1 MKSVAFLALVALSV
15 SGCAMASIPVPAELS
30 SVPKLSV
37 GGRQGFQIG
46 QRIRFGAYATDR
58 VRRGSTEVGETRGVL
73 SSTGEH
79 RQGYSFRLMADSAEV
94 ARVGCY
100 TEAVARATSL
110 PAGIEMSGVSRAA
123 LECDILPPDADTGG
137 WTLALAARNGRVLTG
152 ELAPREAGEGE
163 TFQIEGTTEG
173 GCCEATGY
181 YLRRQ
186 GRAVAAVEVINNG
199 GVWLDPSLTSDERHA
214 LAAAATALLLRQE
227 LGESYSRDP

>member
-1 MKSVAFLALVALSV
+1 MKPFALLFLLAL
-15 SGCAMASIPVPAELS
+15 SGCALASIPVPAELS
-30 SVPKLSV
+30 SAPKLSV
-37 GGRQGFQIG
+37 GGRQGFQLG

-58 VRRGSTEVGETRGVL
+58 VRRGSTDVDETHGIV

-137 WTLALAARNGRVLTG
+137 WTLTLAARNGRTLG
-152 ELAPREAGEGE
+152 GALEAKDDGGR
-163 TFQIEGTTEG
+163 FDVEGTTAG

-186 GRAVAAVEVINNG
+186 GRAVAAVEVINAG
-199 GVWLDPSLTSDERHA
+199 GVWLDPALTPNERHA

-227 LGESYSRDP
+227 LGESYTREP